1 MGNVNIINSGLSE
14 KVSESQSDTGKI
26 QNAGALMKTSVRQT
40 HPHILSV
47 KKKEPGTES
56 RNSLDNQND
65 IIINTFS
72 TRAAPQFSNYAAMF
86 RC

>member
-47 KKKEPGTES
+47 KKKNLE
-56 RNSLDNQND
+56 QNLETVL
-65 IIINTFS
+65 IIRT
-72 TRAAPQFSNYAAMF
+72 TLL
-86 RC
+86 